1 MATNL
6 RKQSGFT
13 LVEVTIILLVLV
25 ILSTIMLPQLGNF
38 NRLARY
44 VKAREDVGALC
55 SVIKKMLDETFQGA
69 FYKNPRANTEPIG
82 LLYGPGRIPDQ
93 GAVADFGR
101 GNGNWPKSD
110 CGWDQYRQGS
120 GDNGDDYYT
129 GAAGT
134 CSETTDGPN
143 AVVQAFFAER
153 LENHLMQNNP
163 DPANPNITYPNP
175 VDDPV
180 EHSHGSTGVGG
191 YFGWRGPYVD
201 WLSADPWGNRYAV
214 NSFALFSPL
223 APQYASNADI
233 YSSAVVVHTAGAN
246 ERVDT
251 WFNQPMAGPKTDP
264 EGWHFGVDDIG
275 CILSA
280 GGPF

>member
-1 MATNL
+1 MARNL
-6 RKQSGFT
+6 RKEGGFT

-55 SVIKKMLDETFQGA
+55 SVMKKMLDETFQGA
-69 FYKNPRANTEPIG
+69 FFKDPRTNTGPIAI
-82 LLYGPGRIPDQ
+82 LYGPGRVPDQ
-93 GAVADFGR
+93 GDAAGFGA
-101 GNGNWPKSD
+101 GNGVLASNCAWNHS
-110 CGWDQYRQGS
+110 RLGS
-120 GDNGDDYYT
+120 GDG
-129 GAAGT
+129 GVELAS
-134 CSETTDGPN
+134 CSETTDGPTGVTFGTFV
-143 AVVQAFFAER
+143 ASR
-153 LENHLMQNNP
+153 LEDHLQRNVPSGGNFS
-163 DPANPNITYPNP
+163 AATSYPNP
-175 VDDPV
+175 VQDPV

-214 NSFALFSPL
+214 NSFALYQPL
-223 APQYASNADI
+223 AMLGAGSNAEI
-233 YSSAVVVHTAGAN
+233 YSSAVVVLSAGAN

-251 WFNQPMAGPKTDP
+251 YFNQPMAGPSADP
-264 EGWHFGVDDIG
+264 DAWHFGVDDLG